1 MQLKTTIVYVVVAI
15 VAISCFQDTPS
26 VHAEEMAY
34 TSNGPATVSPA
45 RIKIMQNEK
54 KAMGYSPY
62 AKLAGVDLDKVDS
75 ATGTA
80 PAVAPTPVT
89 AAPVISSY
97 DKEISPARIK
107 IMQNEKKA
115 MGYSP
120 YAKLA
125 GVDLDK
131 LESASES
138 APTSTPAASPAAPA
152 SDDVPL
158 SPERVQIIKD
168 EIKELGYSPHAQ
180 FYKIDLKKAGIETG
194 HSAPTSE
201 SKSNVDPASTA
212 ATAMSTAAVDAANT
226 TTTATAPT
234 TDVVE
239 TGPGY

>member
-1 MQLKTTIVYVVVAI
+1 MQLKTTIVYAAVVIATI
-15 VAISCFQDTPS
+15 TCFQDTPS
-26 VHAEEMAY
+26 VHAEEMTY
-34 TSNGPATVSPA
+34 TSKGPATISPA

-54 KAMGYSPY
+54 KVMGYSPY
-62 AKLAGVDLDKVDS
+62 AKLAGVDLDKVDAS
-75 ATGTA
+75 TATA
-80 PAVAPTPVT
+80 PVVAPAPVA

-97 DKEISPARIK
+97 GKEISPARIK

-120 YAKLA
+120 YAKMA

-131 LESASES
+131 LDSASGS
-138 APTSTPAASPAAPA
+138 APAPTTAASSVASV
-152 SDDVPL
+152 SDDAPI

-180 FYKIDLKKAGIETG
+180 FYKIDLKEAGIG
-194 HSAPTSE
+194 SGGSAPPANG
-201 SKSNVDPASTA
+201 SKSNVDPASAA
-212 ATAMSTAAVDAANT
+212 ATAVSTAVDAANAT
-226 TTTATAPT
+226 VATAAT